1 MSSPFAR
8 MQGPTREDQSGR
20 PDLNRRPF
28 GPKPNALPGCATPRD
43 RASVMAGVGGPR
55 SPSATISHM
64 DASLASLPPGPRL
77 PRVLQTAGFIFT
89 PCRWMEA
96 NRRRYGDMVTF
107 STAFDSGFVMVF
119 DPDLIKQVFQASP
132 EQLRAGEANVVLEP
146 VLGRRSVL
154 LLDGAEHLRQ
164 RKLMLPPFHGERMR
178 AYGEVMREATDR
190 SIDSWPVDE
199 PFTLRREMQALTLDV
214 IMRAVLGVEHGA
226 RQEELKTR
234 IRAVIDPVGSRAGVL
249 LLALSGGRLGAGA
262 SRDFEASRQA
272 LDDLIYR
279 EIGRRRDAED

>member
-55 SPSATISHM
+55 SPSATISGM
-64 DASLASLPPGPRL
+64 EASLASLPPGPRL
-77 PRVLQTAGFIFT
+77 PRAVQTAGFIFT
-89 PCRWMEA
+89 PIRWMEA

-164 RKLMLPPFHGERMR
+164 RKLMLPPFHGKRLKTYE
-178 AYGEVMREATDR
+178 EVMERAADDA
-190 SIDSWPVDE
+190 IDSWPVGE
-199 PFTLRREMQALTLDV
+199 PFTLIGSMQSLTLDV
-214 IMRAVLGVEHGA
+214 IMATIFGVERGP
-226 RQEELKTR
+226 RREELKR
-234 IRAVIDPVGSRAGVL
+234 RVRATIDPVGRRVGGVL
-249 LLALSGGRLGAGA
+249 LMLLRRRVGDRGAM
-262 SRDFEASRQA
+262 REFEARKRA
-272 LDDLIYR
+272 MDELIYDEIADRR
-279 EIGRRRDAED
+279 EAL